1 MKLLDVLS
9 PDVLSALATALL
21 PLLGALV
28 HRLSTRLPPE
38 VQQAVKILLEHQ
50 EQQQRQQGQSLLQ
63 AVLESSRAALSKPS

>member
-9 PDVLSALATALL
+9 PDVLSALATTLL

-28 HRLSTRLPPE
+28 HRLLTRLPPE

>member
-50 EQQQRQQGQSLLQ
+50 AQQQKQQGQSLLQ
-63 AVLESSRAALSKPS
+63 AVLESSRAALSKP